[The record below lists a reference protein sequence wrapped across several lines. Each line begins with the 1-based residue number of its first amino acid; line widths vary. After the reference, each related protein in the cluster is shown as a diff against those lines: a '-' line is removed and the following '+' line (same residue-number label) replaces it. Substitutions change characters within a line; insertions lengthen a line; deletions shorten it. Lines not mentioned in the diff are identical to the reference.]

1 MGFEDCLVALG
12 VPDFV
17 GDVACALCVAEPAGA
32 LEHGCGGVH
41 SHRVA
46 VERRAGGL
54 TRCLTG
60 TAADVEHVIGRT
72 HRRCRAEV
80 RVVPVQFGVVEVGVA
95 ERGRAHGA
103 KGP

>member
-32 LEHGCGGVH
+32 LEHGCGDVH
-41 SHRVA
+41 SHRAA

-72 HRRCRAEV
+72 HRRCRVEV